1 MNQYNNLK
9 LQEAASLDTDLLLQ
23 FMSGFNQEENINF
36 DTEVYRELINVAFD
50 SPEIVRIWLIFT
62 NSCAVG
68 YTVLTF
74 TFSFEFGGIL
84 ATIDEIYIT
93 PENRGKGLGT
103 SVLELLA
110 QEARNYKARTLSGH
124 ISDKKPWLFGFYKR
138 NGFECH
144 PYRPYYKLL

>member
-9 LQEAASLDTDLLLQ
+9 LKEAASLDTDLLLQ

-50 SPEIVRIWLIFT
+50 SPQLVKIWLIFT

-68 YTVLTF
+68 YAVLTF

-124 ISDKKPWLFGFYKR
+124 ISDTKPWLFGFYKR
-138 NGFECH
+138 NGFEFH
-144 PYRPYYKLL
+144 PYRPYYKQL